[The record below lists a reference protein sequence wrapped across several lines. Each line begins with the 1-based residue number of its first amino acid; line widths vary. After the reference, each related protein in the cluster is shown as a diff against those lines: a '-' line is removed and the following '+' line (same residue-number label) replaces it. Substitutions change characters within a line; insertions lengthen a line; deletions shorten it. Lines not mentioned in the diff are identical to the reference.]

1 MLHNVLKGTFSY
13 FKAFELIFSTR
24 LKWFLLIPVLLQALA
39 ILLGEDLAS
48 QFGTEI
54 RTHLGQWIS
63 QSSWPIFKTSTAQ
76 YFIVKT
82 SATIFKSMIVF
93 LFLTVGGYLILIV
106 LSPILAITS
115 AITEDIVNQKNYI
128 FTKNTIWHDICRS
141 VKLSV
146 RNLLILS
153 GFVLVTIIISII
165 PYLGWFLA
173 LFLSTIVL
181 FLVASY
187 FYGSSFMDYTCK
199 RKNLNARDSR
209 LFIIEHNGF
218 AIANG
223 IVFTLFLALPFLG
236 IFLSGFMAIIS
247 TVAATIGIEEII
259 KKEGI
264 NLE

>member
-13 FKAFELIFSTR
+13 FKAIELIFSTR

-39 ILLGEDLAS
+39 ILMGEDLAS

-54 RTHLGQWIS
+54 RTHVSQWVS
-63 QSSWPIFKTSTAQ
+63 QSSWIFFKTSTAQ
-76 YFIVKT
+76 YFIIKT
-82 SATIFKSMIVF
+82 SATIFKTMIVF
-93 LFLTVGGYLILIV
+93 LFLAIGGYFILV
-106 LSPILAITS
+106 LLSPILAITS
-115 AITEDIVNQKNYI
+115 IISESIINQRDYTLDRELILCDIL
-128 FTKNTIWHDICRS
+128 RS
-141 VKLSV
+141 IKLSV

-153 GFVLVTIIISII
+153 GFVLATIIISII

-173 LFLSTIVL
+173 FFLSTIVL
-181 FLVASY
+181 FLIAAY

-199 RKNLNARDSR
+199 RKDLNARDSR
-209 LFIIEHNGF
+209 LFIQEHNGF

-236 IFLSGFMAIIS
+236 ILLSGFMAIVS
-247 TVAATIGIEEII
+247 TVAASIGIDEII

-264 NLE
+264 NIE